1 MKFENFKFEVF
12 VRRFSSKVGNFEDQ
26 ANVANP
32 SQIGENANCRFGK
45 HNLFGR
51 CLRFSKN

>member
-45 HNLFGR
+45 YNLFGR